1 MDPEKTR
8 KEIIKRLDNILKR
21 ILKVPQ
27 GTPREVLYIE
37 TNLLDGERIIE
48 KKRLSML
55 YRTSKNKIRM
65 NKFTLNENTEQM
77 KETQEVTDKYEINRR
92 IYIAMKPRKA
102 NKFVRRRIQQTFR
115 KQIFEKKEQQK

>member
-65 NKFTLNENTEQM
+65 NKFTLNENTE
-77 KETQEVTDKYEINRR
+77 
-92 IYIAMKPRKA
+92 
-102 NKFVRRRIQQTFR
+102 
-115 KQIFEKKEQQK
+115 